1 MKELSLHILDIA
13 TNSIDAESDLIEIN
27 VEINTEKD
35 YLRINIKDNGKG
47 IEANKKE
54 QIINPFY
61 TTRKVRN
68 VGLGI
73 PLLKAA
79 AEQCQGYL
87 KIQSE
92 ENIGT
97 EVNVEFKNS
106 HIDRAPL
113 GKIEETITTIL
124 NYDKKFD
131 LIYIHDVNGKR
142 FIFDSREIKEILEDV
157 DIRTPKILTWIKKY
171 IRENIDKI

>member
-1 MKELSLHILDIA
+1 MKELSLHILDIT
-13 TNSIDAESDLIEIN
+13 TNSIDAGADKIEIK
-27 VEINTEKD
+27 VEINTKKD
-35 YLRINIKDNGKG
+35 YLRIKIKDNGKG
-47 IEANKKE
+47 ISEDLKNK
-54 QIINPFY
+54 IMSPFY
-61 TTRKVRN
+61 TTRKTRK

-79 AEQCQGYL
+79 AEQCQGFL

-92 ENIGT
+92 ENVGT
-97 EVNVEFKNS
+97 ELVAEFKNS

-113 GKIEETITTIL
+113 GKIEESISTIL
-124 NYDKKFD
+124 NFNEKFD

-142 FIFDSREIKEILEDV
+142 FVFDTREIKEILGEV
-157 DIRTPKILTWIKKY
+157 DIRTPKILMWIKEY

>member
-13 TNSIDAESDLIEIN
+13 TNSIDAESDLIEIK

-47 IEANKKE
+47 IEENKKE
-54 QIINPFY
+54 KIINPFY

-87 KIQSE
+87 KIQS
-92 ENIGT
+92 
-97 EVNVEFKNS
+97 
-106 HIDRAPL
+106 
-113 GKIEETITTIL
+113 
-124 NYDKKFD
+124 
-131 LIYIHDVNGKR
+131 
-142 FIFDSREIKEILEDV
+142 
-157 DIRTPKILTWIKKY
+157 
-171 IRENIDKI
+171 

>member
-13 TNSIDAESDLIEIN
+13 TNSIDAGASKIEIK
-27 VEINTEKD
+27 VEIDKKKD
-35 YLRINIKDNGKG
+35 YFRITIKDNGKG
-47 IEANKKE
+47 INETI
-54 QIINPFY
+54 QQQVMNPFY

-79 AEQCQGYL
+79 AEQCEGFL
-87 KIQSE
+87 KIQSV

-97 EVNVEFKNS
+97 EVTAEFKNS

-113 GKIEETITTIL
+113 GKIEESILTIL
-124 NYDKKFD
+124 NFNEKFD

-142 FIFDSREIKEILEDV
+142 FVFDTREIKEILGEV
-157 DIRTPKILTWIKKY
+157 DIKTPKILMWIKGY

>member
-73 PLLKAA
+73 PLLKSA
-79 AEQCQGYL
+79 AEQCEGFL

-92 ENIGT
+92 ENKGT
-97 EVNVEFKNS
+97 EVLVEFKNS

-113 GKIEETITTIL
+113 GKIEESILTIL
-124 NYDKKFD
+124 NFNEKFD

-142 FIFDSREIKEILEDV
+142 FVFDTREIKEILGEV
-157 DIRTPKILTWIKKY
+157 DFRTP
-171 IRENIDKI
+171 N

>member
-13 TNSIDAESDLIEIN
+13 TNSIDAGASKIEIK
-27 VEINTEKD
+27 VKVDTQED
-35 YLRINIKDNGKG
+35 YFRINIKDNGKG
-47 IEANKKE
+47 IGENI
-54 QIINPFY
+54 QQQVMNPFY
-61 TTRKVRN
+61 TTRKVRK

-79 AEQCQGYL
+79 AEQCEGFL

-92 ENIGT
+92 ENVGT
-97 EVNVEFKNS
+97 EVTTEFKNS

-113 GKIEETITTIL
+113 GKIEESILTIL
-124 NYDKKFD
+124 NFNEKFD

-142 FIFDSREIKEILEDV
+142 FVLDTREIKEILGEV
-157 DIRTPKILTWIKKY
+157 DIKTPKILMWIKGY
-171 IRENIDKI
+171 IKENIDKI